1 MKKKK
6 SMIIVLTLVALLLVL
21 GTSYALWQ
29 IVLKQTGTN
38 VITTGCFQL
47 SLVDESSAI
56 TLNEA
61 FPITDEEGH
70 KLDSYNFTVTNT
82 CSTKANYIINLE
94 TLSNSDKNMPEK
106 FLKTS
111 LISDSE
117 EIFLNDLITRF
128 ENLEKGIE
136 ESSKAFKLYEGSL
149 DGNSSKTFDLRLWLD
164 ENTPLRDEV
173 MNATYEG
180 KIVVIAS
187 LDEPLNMNNMMISRF
202 NLLEDGELDYEND
215 NFEFFKDSHQI
226 IFEEKINPI
235 EGVEAVDLSKN
246 ETGSVVAYVDRSNPD
261 NIVTHIQANGTILFP
276 ENCYNFLGTFDNLTA
291 IIGLEKINTS
301 YVTDM
306 MQMFTGLKNITSLNL
321 SGWDVSNVTNME
333 NMFSDTA
340 MINNL
345 DLSNWKFSTNT
356 VFDGIWHYI
365 NSLHEI
371 ETLNLSG
378 WDVHNIDVKDLLI
391 NLLGNN
397 FNGNLNLSNWYVNP
411 EIISDIWNDIISHE
425 TIKDLDLSNWSFS
438 TKFENASSVI
448 PIHRVN
454 NLNLSN
460 WDISMITDTSNFF
473 ATLDEYDDL
482 SDFPFLESLDLSGW
496 DTSYVT
502 NMSEMFRYLP
512 ELTTLNIS
520 SFDTTKVKDMSYMFS
535 RCGSLTNI
543 TYGPKFIYDASKN
556 IEGMFDSSPANKPTD
571 SSWNGIF

>member
-1 MKKKK
+1 MKKRK
-6 SMIIVLTLVALLLVL
+6 LWLLGLIFVVLVL
-21 GTSYALWQ
+21 VVGASYALWQ

-47 SLVDESSAI
+47 SLTDESSGIA
-56 TLNEA
+56 LNEA

-70 KLDSYNFTVTNT
+70 KLDAYNFTITNT
-82 CSTKANYIINLE
+82 CSTKANYVINLE
-94 TLSNSDKNMPEK
+94 TVGNSEKKMPEK
-106 FLKTS
+106 YLKTS
-111 LISDSE
+111 LISDNE

-128 ENLEKGIE
+128 ENIEKGIE
-136 ESSKAFKLYEGSL
+136 ESSKAFKLYEGLL

-180 KIVVIAS
+180 KIVIVAS

-202 NLLEDGELDYEND
+202 NLLENGEFDYEDD
-215 NFEFFKDSHQI
+215 NFEFFIDSHQI

-235 EGVEAVDLSKN
+235 EGVEAVDISKN
-246 ETGSVVAYVDRSNPD
+246 KSSSVLAYVDRSNPD
-261 NIVTHIQANGTILFP
+261 NIVTHIQADGTILFP
-276 ENCYNFLGTFDNLTA
+276 EDCSGFFGNFVNLTS

-306 MQMFTGLKNITSLNL
+306 TEMFKNLESITSLNL
-321 SGWDVSNVTNME
+321 SGWDVSNVTNMS
-333 NMFSDTA
+333 NMFYDTA
-340 MINNL
+340 IINNL

-356 VFDGIWHYI
+356 EFYGILHYT
-365 NSLHEI
+365 NYEI

-378 WDVHNIDVKDLLI
+378 WDVRNIDLESFLR
-391 NLLGNN
+391 NLLYDSDLN
-397 FNGNLNLSNWYVNP
+397 NLNLSNWYVNP
-411 EIISDIWNDIISHE
+411 EIISDIWN
-425 TIKDLDLSNWSFS
+425 TIVGSTTITIENLDLSNWSFS

-473 ATLDEYDDL
+473 STIEYDDL
-482 SDFPFLESLDLSGW
+482 SDFPFLKSLDLSGW

-535 RCGSLTNI
+535 KCGSLTNI

-571 SSWNGIF
+571 SSWDGNFQ